1 MSSASQRQRLR
12 PAPRPADRLYAID
25 RGEIIFEGKPE
36 QALEDAN
43 VMKALRG

>member
-1 MSSASQRQRLR
+1 MCGPPGAQYTALPVDAAVVSS
-12 PAPRPADRLYAID
+12 
-25 RGEIIFEGKPE
+25 G